1 MGIILDTYLD
11 ENIYSNDFMVKPI
24 KISKPKNPKYVYII
38 LTNTKTFV
46 GKAIKFVTN
55 TEYNHACISL
65 QPDLK
70 HVYGIGRRFYPDGSY
85 IKILGREDLS
95 KGIYKTNNADYIQLR
110 FPITEEQYKNL
121 KKELNKALKE
131 YDKYTFDSVG
141 LVRSGV
147 FNIKSNNPYKVFCS
161 GLVAELL
168 NNAGIYLFDKHFS
181 LVRPNDFFVHPDV
194 EIVSKGKLKTY
205 FNTKKNK

>member
-1 MGIILDTYLD
+1 MIILDTYLN
-11 ENIYSNDFMVKPI
+11 ENIYSNNIMVKPL
-24 KISKPKNPKYVYII
+24 KISKPENPKYVYII
-38 LTNTKTFV
+38 LTNTKTVV

-65 QPDLK
+65 QQDLR
-70 HVYGIGRRFYPDGSY
+70 HVYGIGRRFNPDGSY
-85 IKILGREDLS
+85 VKILGREDLS
-95 KGIYKTNNADYIQLR
+95 RGIYRKNNADYIQLR
-110 FPITEEQYKNL
+110 FPITEDQYKKL

-147 FNIKSNNPYKVFCS
+147 FNIKSKNPYKVFCS

-181 LVRPNDFFVHPDV
+181 LVRPNDFLIHPDV
-194 EIVSKGKLKTY
+194 EIISKGKLKNY
-205 FNTKKNK
+205 FSKEKNK